1 MIDQGLCM
9 NRGNNNATIDNLR
22 ALALTLD
29 MRLGVEARK
38 QILAGNEKI
47 TLATNEQQWI
57 DWMSGVKSRM
67 KMIAGSQIAGEVL
80 ANQWWS
86 SPTQIKSEE

>member
-1 MIDQGLCM
+1 M
-9 NRGNNNATIDNLR
+9 NRGNNDATIDNLR

-29 MRLGVEARK
+29 LRLGVDARK

-47 TLATNEQQWI
+47 TLATDEQGWI
-57 DWMSGVKSRM
+57 NWMSGVETRLKE
-67 KMIAGSQIAGEVL
+67 IAGTQIVGEVL

-86 SPTQIKSEE
+86 STPQRIKDK

>member
-1 MIDQGLCM
+1 M

-29 MRLGVEARK
+29 LRLGVDARK

-47 TLATNEQQWI
+47 TLATDEQGWI
-57 DWMSGVKSRM
+57 TWMSGVETRLKE
-67 KMIAGSQIAGEVL
+67 IAGTQIVGEVL

-86 SPTQIKSEE
+86 STSQRIKDK